1 MSLPFCWSG
10 HVFSPPR
17 SNVSK
22 VTSIICS
29 ISKCHLRT
37 LLILSGNCC
46 GKKEGL
52 CRNCWG
58 TCLEGVVPH
67 TFPSSLSPFVSLP
80 HPENLSKICKE
91 VLKTNQRF
99 FLSSGLEGHFLGVIG
114 LCFWTLPEPQNQV
127 FHELPP
133 MQDVCNT
140 MWYHTILLN
149 AYQSCNILHSSVRFY
164 NTIQYRA
171 VWQCVSYG
179 HHFFSFRTCPSL
191 SLNIYI
197 SQI

>member
-99 FLSSGLEGHFLGVIG
+99 FSFKWSWGALPGCYWALLLNTARTTEPGFSWITTHAGRMQYYVIPHNTFE
-114 LCFWTLPEPQNQV
+114 CIPI
-127 FHELPP
+127 
-133 MQDVCNT
+133 MQYFAQFCKVLQ
-140 MWYHTILLN
+140 YHTIQGSLTM
-149 AYQSCNILHSSVRFY
+149 CILRTS
-164 NTIQYRA
+164 
-171 VWQCVSYG
+171 
-179 HHFFSFRTCPSL
+179 FFF
-191 SLNIYI
+191 I
-197 SQI
+197 